1 MAANNRISVK
11 AGIDTSGSPIIEDKN
26 GQEVVSTGAGTA
38 KKQTVSNDL
47 YMVDGSGQ
55 KVLATSGKDTYAL
68 VEAKEQTVSSPV
80 TGTTD
85 QPTEVPGDAQTSTPT
100 TNTGTGTSTSN
111 SSNISSMLGGQSQE
125 QGLTNSWDK
134 EAKQYADKLYQQ
146 GKAEAESEYSVKA
159 SELKTQAQ
167 QSQEELEMQ
176 KYTNAQTSDKL
187 GWTGG
192 YVLDQQRQM
201 NVLKAGIQAQLFN
214 TQELNKLG
222 LESSLAAARLNADLK
237 NQELAHQYY
246 QDAVNNAINQ
256 AQVTGYYLSPE
267 ASDYLT
273 QQRAAEQI
281 MATADKNSAEYA
293 QAQSVISYV
302 ENYFSENGLSK
313 QGTKTLSYLQYEL
326 SQEQADREAKQL
338 ELSYIMASQ
347 QSTAYTEG
355 TAGLYVDENGKT
367 VFAGATDDDPYGSG
381 PDLVNFSS
389 ITSEKLQEICNMNAQ
404 NASFYEQCIDYKLGE
419 IAKLYNNFLSTQGL
433 TASEDSWKK
442 FQENPTNKALIDNFN
457 AIKDINTTAFD
468 KETVLNGSAV
478 PSENFTLDANLNI
491 TFTTASKQTGN
502 VDSELQAKLDQ
513 VDKNTSLTDEEKLQQ
528 KEDITNTYNEQSV
541 AKNTSASVNADG
553 DTFNNNA
560 GDRKSGNNFSIT
572 LNGTIYRV
580 ENGKKVTA
588 DSDTWKALNAI
599 SKQTGA
605 VVTYKNA
612 IYVRDTTTWYIVQA
626 RANSYKDS
634 WKNLC
639 EALGVD
645 GDNRS
650 EDLE

>member
-1 MAANNRISVK
+1 MAATNKLSVK
-11 AGIDTSGSPIIEDKN
+11 AGIDTGGSPIIEDKN
-26 GQEVVSTGAGTA
+26 GQAVVSTGAGTA

-47 YMVDGSGQ
+47 YMVDGTGQ
-55 KVLATSGKDTYAL
+55 KVLATTGKDTYA
-68 VEAKEQTVSSPV
+68 TVKV
-80 TGTTD
+80 D
-85 QPTEVPGDAQTSTPT
+85 QPESTVQPEVPGDSQTSEQT
-100 TNTGTGTSTSN
+100 TNIDTSKSTSN
-111 SSNISSMLGGQSQE
+111 NSNISSMLEGQTQE
-125 QGLTNSWDK
+125 NGLTYSWDK
-134 EAKQYADKLYQQ
+134 EAKQYSDKLYQQ

-159 SELKTQAQ
+159 SELKTEAQ

-281 MATADKNSAEYA
+281 MATADKNSTEYA

-326 SQEQADREAKQL
+326 SQEQAALEAKQV
-338 ELSYIMASQ
+338 EISYIMASQ
-347 QSTAYTEG
+347 QSTAYTNG

-367 VFAGATDDDPYGSG
+367 VFAGATADDPYGSG

-389 ITSEKLQEICNMNAQ
+389 ITKEKLTEICNMNAQ

-419 IAKLYNNFLSTQGL
+419 IAKLYNNFLSTQSL

-457 AIKDINTTAFD
+457 AIKDINITKFD
-468 KETVLNGSAV
+468 KETVLNGSAA

-491 TFTTASKQTGN
+491 TFTTASKQTGTG
-502 VDSELQAKLDQ
+502 VDTELQNKLDQ
-513 VDKNTSLTDEEKLQQ
+513 IDKNKTLSDEEKATK
-528 KEDITNTYNEQSV
+528 KEEVTKDYNEKSV
-541 AKNTSASVNADG
+541 ATSLGSAREGFGAD
-553 DTFNNNA
+553 DMDNNY
-560 GDRKSGNNFSIT
+560 GDRKPGNNMSINI
-572 LNGTIYRV
+572 NGTRYNV
-580 ENGKKVTA
+580 QTGKKVIA
-588 DSDTWKALNAI
+588 DSDTHKALEAV
-599 SKQTGA
+599 SSTVGTVVSYKGA
-605 VVTYKNA
+605 L
-612 IYVRDTTTWYIVQA
+612 YVRDNTTWYIIEK
-626 RANSYKDS
+626 RPNS
-634 WKNLC
+634 
-639 EALGVD
+639 D
-645 GDNRS
+645 GDWFRDHWKELCNAVGFTPANRLY
-650 EDLE
+650 DLE